1 MNKPLLFRES
11 SKVTEHYSREALKE
25 FADVFK
31 VISDGNESW
40 LDAGC
45 GPGNVTLNV
54 LLPMLPANFKRLVGV
69 DVSEEMVYYAREAAA
84 HPKVSYELLN
94 LDIELEKQPFNETE
108 AFDHIAS
115 FFCLMYIQ
123 NQSVCI
129 ENFNKLLKPGG
140 DVLIVFLVK
149 HPMYDAYEHLSKS
162 NRWGEYMK
170 DVDKKITP
178 YLHSTNPKEEFQLL
192 LETGGF
198 TELDV
203 RVQDS
208 FYVFEDVH
216 TLRGLLHS
224 VNPFIDR
231 IPAYDREAF
240 LDDFIEYFV
249 QGGYGLDEK
258 DSKAGGFKFP
268 YRMMV
273 AYGRKA
279 SIQLN

>member
-25 FADVFK
+25 FPNVFK
-31 VISDGNESW
+31 GISDGNESW

-54 LLPMLPANFKRLVGV
+54 LLPMLPENFKRLVGV
-69 DVSEEMVYYAREAAA
+69 DVSKEMVTYAREAAA

-94 LDIELEKQPFNETE
+94 LDVELEKQSFNETE
-108 AFDHIAS
+108 AFDHVVS
-115 FFCLMYIQ
+115 FFCLMYIKNQ
-123 NQSVCI
+123 NVCI
-129 ENFNKLLKPGG
+129 ANFNKLLKAGG
-140 DVLIVFLVK
+140 DVLIAFLVK
-149 HPMYDAYEHLSKS
+149 HPMYDAYEHLAKS
-162 NRWGEYMK
+162 SRWGEYMK
-170 DVDKKITP
+170 DVDRQITP
-178 YLHSTNPKEEFQLL
+178 YLHSTKAKEEFQLL

-208 FYVFEDVH
+208 LYVFEDVN
-216 TLRGLLHS
+216 TLRDLLHS

-231 IPAYDREAF
+231 IPAHDKQAF
-240 LDDFIEYFV
+240 LDDMIGYFV
-249 QGGYGLDEK
+249 QAGYALGEK
-258 DSKAGGFKFP
+258 DGKASGFKLP

-273 AYGRKA
+273 AYGKKA